1 VAGIFSRF
9 SRGAKPL
16 TLTQKHHMMLEAV
29 ELYDADKTRAE
40 VEATLRAQG
49 ASADEAAS
57 VAEQAQAKFEDQL
70 LRTVTLPASASQD
83 VNYYFL
89 LGVTPRAS
97 VERIRWSYRR
107 KAKEI
112 HPDRHNLEFTREYWS
127 QLMKLIGEAHEV
139 LTDHDRRRAYDVVWR
154 ARSDKVAAENRRK
167 GDLSG
172 DWETRYRW
180 EMAELSE
187 LEDEI
192 AELLEEIKS
201 AAAAGTPTGDARS
214 RLATALDN
222 YEAEILE
229 LRAQTHSLPPQLL
242 RFGDTV
248 RYEMQRKE
256 HLISGT
262 QQLIAWLPQALGP
275 GAAEEATKRIAAV
288 EQVMQEVRAAQNQ
301 FDLSGLR

>member
-1 VAGIFSRF
+1 
-9 SRGAKPL
+9 
-16 TLTQKHHMMLEAV
+16 
-29 ELYDADKTRAE
+29 
-40 VEATLRAQG
+40 
-49 ASADEAAS
+49 
-57 VAEQAQAKFEDQL
+57 
-70 LRTVTLPASASQD
+70 
-83 VNYYFL
+83 
-89 LGVTPRAS
+89 
-97 VERIRWSYRR
+97 
-107 KAKEI
+107 
-112 HPDRHNLEFTREYWS
+112 
-127 QLMKLIGEAHEV
+127 
-139 LTDHDRRRAYDVVWR
+139 
-154 ARSDKVAAENRRK
+154 
-167 GDLSG
+167 
-172 DWETRYRW
+172 
-180 EMAELSE
+180 MAELSE

>member
-97 VERIRWSYRR
+97 VERIRRSYRR

-201 AAAAGTPTGDARS
+201 VTADGTPITDARL
-214 RLATALDN
+214 RLATALN
-222 YEAEILE
+222 HYEAEVLE

>member
-1 VAGIFSRF
+1 MAGIFSRF

-40 VEATLRAQG
+40 VEATLQAQG

-57 VAEQAQAKFEDQL
+57 VAEQAQAKFEDRL
-70 LRTVTLPASASQD
+70 LRAVTLPASASQD

-97 VERIRWSYRR
+97 VERIRRSYRR

-112 HPDRHNLEFTREYWS
+112 HPDRHHLEFSREHWS
-127 QLMKLIGEAHEV
+127 RLMTLIGEAHEV

-154 ARSDKVAAENRRK
+154 ARSDKVAAENRRQ
-167 GDLSG
+167 GDLRG

-180 EMAELSE
+180 EVAELSE
-187 LEDEI
+187 LEDDI
-192 AELLEEIKS
+192 A
-201 AAAAGTPTGDARS
+201 
-214 RLATALDN
+214 ALDN

-229 LRAQTHSLPPQLL
+229 LRAQTHGLPPQLL

-262 QQLIAWLPQALGP
+262 QQLIAWLPQASRP
-275 GAAEEATKRIAAV
+275 DAAEEAAKRIAAI
-288 EQVMQEVRAAQNQ
+288 EQVMEAVRAAQNQ
-301 FDLSGLR
+301 FDLSGLG

>member
-1 VAGIFSRF
+1 MAGIFSRF

-16 TLTQKHHMMLEAV
+16 TLSQKHHMMLEAL
-29 ELYDADKTRAE
+29 ELFDADKTRAE
-40 VEATLRAQG
+40 VEATLQAQG
-49 ASADEAAS
+49 ASADEAAN
-57 VAEQAQAKFEDQL
+57 VAEQAEAKFEDQL
-70 LRTVTLPASASQD
+70 LRSVTLPASANQD

-89 LGVTPRAS
+89 LGVTPSAS
-97 VERIRWSYRR
+97 VERIRRSYRR

-112 HPDRHNLEFTREYWS
+112 HPDRHLKFTREYWS
-127 QLMKLIGEAHEV
+127 QLMTLISEAHEV
-139 LTDHDRRRAYDVVWR
+139 LTDHERRRAYDIVWR

-167 GDLSG
+167 GDLRG

-187 LEDEI
+187 LEDDI

-201 AAAAGTPTGDARS
+201 AAAGMPTDEARS

-222 YEAEILE
+222 YEAEILD

-248 RYEMQRKE
+248 RHEMQRKE

-262 QQLIAWLPQALGP
+262 QQLIAWLPQASRP
-275 GAAEEATKRIAAV
+275 GAAEEAAKRIAAV

-301 FDLSGLR
+301 FDLTGLR